1 MSEYKFYIKLD
12 LHRDVRIIC
21 IESNDSDFL
30 VFLKSL
36 FYSHLFSFKNE
47 INVDVT
53 VTADFGLPLIDFM
66 GLSKSLNSVR
76 CGLLASSSCNLT
88 QLQLFGLFKSKALYK
103 AAFRE
108 IRDHLDTFIINNNI
122 MTLHASCVCD
132 SRGAICVIGDKFSG
146 KTTLML
152 KLLSLNYKFIS
163 NDKPYIY
170 KSGDKFYA
178 FSLPVSAGI
187 RFGSLEIFPYLKD
200 SIQNSSLSDEVE
212 FSTQGRVHLSP
223 KIICD
228 IFNTSYCNHSV
239 IRKFIYLETNY
250 KNNKSL
256 LFSSAKLDEN
266 ILNCNDLT
274 LRDSFLDAE
283 VKVCSTY
290 EEALSEAIC

>member
-1 MSEYKFYIKLD
+1 MSQHKFFIKLD
-12 LHRDVRIIC
+12 LHCDVKIIC
-21 IESNDSDFL
+21 IESNDNEFL
-30 VFLKSL
+30 FFLKLL
-36 FYSHLFSFKNE
+36 FYTHLC
-47 INVDVT
+47 NVEDEVNIDVT
-53 VTADFGLPLIDFM
+53 VSAEFGLPLMDFTE
-66 GLSKSLNSVR
+66 LSKSFNSVR
-76 CGLLASSSCNLT
+76 CGLLANSSCDST

-108 IRDHLDTFIINNNI
+108 IRDHLDTFIINNDV
-122 MTLHASCVCD
+122 MTLHASCVSD
-132 SRGAICVIGDKFSG
+132 SRGAICIIGDKFAG

-152 KLLSLNYKFIS
+152 KLLSLNYNFIS

-170 KSGDKFYA
+170 KSEGKFYA

-187 RFGSLEIFPYLKD
+187 RYGSLDISPYLKD
-200 SIQNSSLSDEVE
+200 SIQNLSSSDEVE

-228 IFNTSYCNHSV
+228 IFNTSYCNHAA

-250 KNNKSL
+250 KNDKSL
-256 LFSSAKLDEN
+256 LFSSEKLDEN
-266 ILNCNDLT
+266 ILSCKDLT

-283 VKVCSTY
+283 IKICSSY